1 MPCCRRFLLVAA
13 LLSAPAASG
22 GALFG
27 EVVDSG
33 TGRPIA
39 GALVTASGDALQGER
54 MAQTDASGVFELSH
68 LPPGAITLD
77 VQAKGYQSSTRQNVA
92 VHLDATL
99 RLRLELQPEG
109 SAGAAVGAG
118 AQQPVI
124 AAPSAETAGAV
135 ARDQTELVPYG
146 RERLGFEQAANA
158 IAGVLL
164 EPGGLRIAGTSLDE
178 TRYLIDGADV
188 TDPVAPRLGTRLA
201 QRFVEEV
208 RVVRGVPSAESG
220 RAAGAIL
227 HATTRSGGNEFHGS
241 VFGDLLPFELSR
253 TQPGD
258 PLRYAGQLG
267 VDLGGPIQRDRLW
280 FYAGLAPETVATS
293 AATATDLQYV
303 GKLTFRPAGD
313 HTLALSAFGDPGSG
327 AGSNDLSLRYFGN
340 ASGVLLEGTGSWHH
354 ARAGA
359 DRVEGALS
367 GGGFVRLLGH
377 HRLKA
382 GADLARESAGAAQQT
397 LFAAFAQDSWGVLDA
412 VWLDAGVRYQE
423 QSGLADASVLLPRLG
438 LSYDFTGRGLSRI
451 YAAWGRFFQ
460 PAPLGPGA
468 GLTRGVD
475 GVFSSGAQ
483 YQFHRDMVASID
495 YSRRPDSEAV
505 TLAVAK
511 PVSEN
516 YLLQASTT
524 IGASSQPGRS
534 PDLLKLDAAYAYE
547 WTPKTT
553 VSLGLAV
560 HAADSPAWRVGL
572 DARAALRYA
581 LTSTWQLALN
591 LDVLNALNQ
600 QADAAQAPLA
610 ARLGGA
616 LSF

>member
-1 MPCCRRFLLVAA
+1 
-13 LLSAPAASG
+13 
-22 GALFG
+22 
-27 EVVDSG
+27 
-33 TGRPIA
+33 
-39 GALVTASGDALQGER
+39 
-54 MAQTDASGVFELSH
+54 
-68 LPPGAITLD
+68 
-77 VQAKGYQSSTRQNVA
+77 
-92 VHLDATL
+92 
-99 RLRLELQPEG
+99 
-109 SAGAAVGAG
+109 
-118 AQQPVI
+118 
-124 AAPSAETAGAV
+124 
-135 ARDQTELVPYG
+135 
-146 RERLGFEQAANA
+146 
-158 IAGVLL
+158 
-164 EPGGLRIAGTSLDE
+164 
-178 TRYLIDGADV
+178 
-188 TDPVAPRLGTRLA
+188 
-201 QRFVEEV
+201 
-208 RVVRGVPSAESG
+208 
-220 RAAGAIL
+220 L

-412 VWLDAGVRYQE
+412 VWLDAGVRHQE